1 MADLA
6 SVDDLALLLGLTEAQ
21 AELGEDLLTQ
31 LLDAAEA
38 LFEAETGRGDV
49 PFAAAATGRVEIL
62 EARRSR
68 RLWLD
73 YPIAT
78 VTAIALGADVST
90 PSETLAPADA
100 TKVVWRA
107 GERGIVRVDGGL
119 WSTTCRPFEAAPS
132 FVKVTYNTQDDLPDD
147 AKAAVLRLAA
157 AMYGQRTGASPKGL
171 ASETLDNYSVSF
183 VNQSMFADAA
193 RRIRPGPSRWRG
205 TGGSPPSRPAPL
217 VFQPRR

>member
-31 LLDAAEA
+31 LLDGAEA

-107 GERGIVRVDGGL
+107 GERAIVRVDGGV

-132 FVKVTYNTQDDLPDD
+132 FVKVTYNTQADLPDD

-157 AMYGQRTGASPKGL
+157 AMYGQRPSLTQGI

-193 RRIRPGPSRWRG
+193 R
-205 TGGSPPSRPAPL
+205 TDPAWAIA
-217 VFQPRR
+217 VARHRRLTAF